1 MLRDVDTVDDA
12 EAVALERSGHRVRAR
27 VAVAMSEQS
36 FSHLFSRALQG
47 HACSVVGVGDD
58 AEPLPVHVWTRAVD
72 HSDAYLLD
80 HCTGATIDVGCGPGR
95 LTEGLAERGHV
106 VLGIDVVHEAVRQTR
121 QRGVSALVRDVFDA
135 VPGEGRWQSALLA
148 DGNVGIGGD
157 PVALLARL
165 RAGARPA
172 GSRGRRGRRPR
183 SAAALGVGRAGVRR
197 HPEPAV
203 PLGRRGSRR
212 HRRPRRW
219 PPGSTRPS
227 ATTTRVAG
235 ARC

>member
-1 MLRDVDTVDDA
+1 
-12 EAVALERSGHRVRAR
+12 
-27 VAVAMSEQS
+27 MSEQS

-72 HSDAYLLD
+72 HSDASLLG
-80 HCTGATIDVGCGPGR
+80 HCTGPTIDVGCGPGR

-121 QRGVSALVRDVFDA
+121 ERGVSALVRDVFDA

-165 RAGARPA
+165 RQVLDP
-172 GSRGRRGRRPR
+172 RGRAVVEVAAPGVPLR
-183 SAAALGVGRAGVRR
+183 SVWAALECGDTRSRPFRWAVVGADDIGALARAAGFDETVCHNHQGRWC
-197 HPEPAV
+197 AV
-203 PLGRRGSRR
+203 LKE
-212 HRRPRRW
+212 
-219 PPGSTRPS
+219 
-227 ATTTRVAG
+227 AA
-235 ARC
+235 